1 MFANFYIMNKVLVVY
16 TSFSEVMVQE
26 IAVLFYPLKTRSRSL
41 VILRN
46 CLRYI
51 GVFAETL

>member
-1 MFANFYIMNKVLVVY
+1 MFANFYIMNKELVVY
-16 TSFSEVMVQE
+16 TTFSEVMVQE
-26 IAVLFYPLKTRSRSL
+26 IAVLFYSLKTRSRSL

>member
-1 MFANFYIMNKVLVVY
+1 MFANFYIMNKELVVY

-46 CLRYI
+46 RLRYI
-51 GVFAETL
+51 GIFAETL